1 MSEISLKAHS
11 NRFKSRTHR
20 SDSVAPK
27 GRRCKTTIGRV
38 GIRGVEARVGRIE
51 ARIGRVE
58 RTLYGFKHN
67 KHFDLRK
74 Q

>member
-1 MSEISLKAHS
+1 MSEISLKAYS

-38 GIRGVEARVGRIE
+38 GIRGVEARVGR
-51 ARIGRVE
+51 VE